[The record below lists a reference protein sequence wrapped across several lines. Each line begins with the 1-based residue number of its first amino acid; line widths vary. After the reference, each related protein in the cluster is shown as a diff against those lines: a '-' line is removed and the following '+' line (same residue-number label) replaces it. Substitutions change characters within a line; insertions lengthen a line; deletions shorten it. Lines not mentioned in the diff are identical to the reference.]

1 MPTSTNER
9 RATDSPGPT
18 GDVAP
23 RDTPGGVPTPR
34 VAGFRR
40 LLEATQIVPW
50 EADARTRTFTYV
62 GPQAARLLGYPI
74 ERWYEPGFWA
84 AHVYPADQERV
95 VGFFEQSAH
104 ERDAYEHEYRMVA
117 ASGQSVWVHD
127 IVAIDRVDG
136 APILIRGFL
145 MDVSQRK
152 RAEATAR
159 ASEAR
164 LRQLIEQAPDA
175 IIAVRSEGQVA
186 FVNRQAERMFG
197 YRRSELVGL
206 SFERLVPGQPDVKR
220 LMATQGEGRSH
231 EPGGTGD
238 TAAPITGMCRDGRT
252 FPAEINFSLLETDEG
267 LVIVNTV
274 RDITERLAAE
284 TALRQSE
291 ERLRIAATLGA
302 DIIAEVDIETGDVEW
317 FGQVDEA
324 LGFERGEFPRTID
337 GLAGQLHPE
346 DQERVTAEVE
356 REVVELGRGLSAEF
370 RIGAKGGAYRH
381 WSVRVAPRRDGERR
395 PTKFIAVCSDV
406 TEQIAARAEALRHR
420 DALAHVA
427 RVSSLGELTGTLAHE
442 LNQPLAAMLSDAQ
455 AALRLLDRDPPDVP
469 QIREV
474 LRDIVADDRRASAI
488 IQRLR
493 DMMRR
498 APAAPERIDLCQVV
512 REVREIMRS
521 GLVTRAITIVPDF
534 AGDLPVVVAD
544 RIQIQQVVVNLVT
557 NAMQAMNGMTHARLT
572 LGVKGRDDGWQVVSV
587 TDTGP
592 GIAAQALE
600 TMFEPFTSSRSGGL
614 GMGLSISRSIVESH
628 GGQIWAENRPA
639 GGATVSFGLPPEGTT
654 RARR

>member
-18 GDVAP
+18 GDAAP
-23 RDTPGGVPTPR
+23 RGPAGGVPTPR

-40 LLEATQIVPW
+40 LLEATQIVQW

-136 APILIRGFL
+136 APILIRGFP

-206 SFERLVPGQPDVKR
+206 SFEHLVPGQPDVKR

-356 REVVELGRGLSAEF
+356 REVVELRRGLSAEF
-370 RIGAKGGAYRH
+370 RIGAKGGSYRH

-498 APAAPERIDLCQVV
+498 APAAPERIDLCHVV

-521 GLVTRAITIVPDF
+521 GLVTRAITVVPDF

-600 TMFEPFTSSRSGGL
+600 TMFEPFTSSRFGGL